1 MDDLFDRYI
10 DYMEKYVTSKMAF
23 TILITFIALIGFLY
37 VGLMALV
44 VALIS
49 QYNQILGLIAVALMV
64 LIAIFTVCYY
74 SLED

>member
-1 MDDLFDRYI
+1 MDKIIDKYI

-37 VGLMALV
+37 VCLMALV